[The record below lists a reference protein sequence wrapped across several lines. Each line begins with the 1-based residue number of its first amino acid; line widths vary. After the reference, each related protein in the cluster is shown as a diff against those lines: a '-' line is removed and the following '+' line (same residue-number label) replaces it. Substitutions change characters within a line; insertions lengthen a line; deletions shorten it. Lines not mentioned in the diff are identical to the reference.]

1 MPAYWDSSASASLC
15 IAVQSDVE
23 IWGLYRADPIV
34 TWWGSELE
42 IFGAI
47 QRLARRGGITPK
59 AMQAAEARLTV
70 LSRQWKV
77 IAPSNQV
84 RTIAE
89 ACLKQY
95 DLRTADALQL
105 ASALVW
111 CKEIPKNRTFVCRD
125 ARLSSVAA
133 AAGFRPKP

>member
-1 MPAYWDSSASASLC
+1 MPAYCDSSAAASLC

-23 IWGLYRADPIV
+23 LWGLYRQDPIV

-47 QRLARRGGITPK
+47 QRLARHGGITPK
-59 AMQAAEARLTV
+59 AKQAAEARLAL

-89 ACLKQY
+89 DCLKKY

-111 CKEIPKNRTFVCRD
+111 CKQLPKNRTFVCRD
-125 ARLSSVAA
+125 ARLSAAAA
-133 AAGFRPKP
+133 AAGLQIKP